1 MPALFHV
8 QTPTQRVKKNK
19 KQAKMFQTKDQDNS
33 RETNLV
39 EMDPYDLPDREF
51 KTTVI
56 KMLTDVQA
64 RIHEQSLNFSRD
76 KK

>member
-51 KTTVI
+51 KTTII
-56 KMLTDVQA
+56 KILKEVRRKM
-64 RIHEQSLNFSRD
+64 HEQS
-76 KK
+76 